1 MFTRSH
7 RKLDRHATISMA
19 ALALLIA
26 GLLSPLGLG
35 VASSQTVVFS
45 ADAYGSFAFVG
56 TTVILGRTAPLGL
69 GCDTNTAISKSAT
82 VVSVNLPPI
91 ATTGAINTT
100 LATTTSSSEG
110 TADVVNEGLLGGVI
124 TADEIKA
131 VSTTTLDANGLSVS
145 ASGSGF
151 INLVVNGSAVSSNVP
166 PNTTIKLAG
175 IGKVVLNEQSA
186 ATGSWS
192 AKLIVNMIHVYVTQ
206 SNPLGI
212 ATGTQIILPNASS
225 GLTLLSAVNGP
236 AVLGGVAYG
245 TQVTGSLITSSPT
258 AAEFQKCFGTNGVTI
273 SNSLASVNIP
283 LVLTSGTVA
292 DTAEGNITQSQAEGH
307 TTSTVQSL
315 NLLAGLVTVGALT
328 VQANASTTDGTHV
341 TRSDTGTSF
350 TNLIVAGHP
359 EIIDSVPPN
368 TTVSL
373 LGIGTLYL
381 RRELT
386 SSNAIVVRGIQLV
399 IAKNN
404 VLGLPTGTNI
414 IVGSA
419 SASVHTN

>member
-1 MFTRSH
+1 
-7 RKLDRHATISMA
+7 
-19 ALALLIA
+19 
-26 GLLSPLGLG
+26 
-35 VASSQTVVFS
+35 
-45 ADAYGSFAFVG
+45 
-56 TTVILGRTAPLGL
+56 
-69 GCDTNTAISKSAT
+69 
-82 VVSVNLPPI
+82 
-91 ATTGAINTT
+91 
-100 LATTTSSSEG
+100 
-110 TADVVNEGLLGGVI
+110 
-124 TADEIKA
+124 
-131 VSTTTLDANGLSVS
+131 
-145 ASGSGF
+145 
-151 INLVVNGSAVSSNVP
+151 
-166 PNTTIKLAG
+166 
-175 IGKVVLNEQSA
+175 
-186 ATGSWS
+186 
-192 AKLIVNMIHVYVTQ
+192 MIHVYVTQ
-206 SNPLGI
+206 SNSLGI
-212 ATGTQIILPNASS
+212 ATGTQIILAHASS
-225 GLTLLSAVNGP
+225 GLTVLSAANGP

-245 TQVTGSLITSSPT
+245 TQVSGSLITSSPT
-258 AAEFQKCFGTNGVTI
+258 APEFQKCFGTNGVTI

-283 LVLTSGTVA
+283 SVLTSGTVT
-292 DTAEGNITQSQAEGH
+292 DTAEGNLTQSEAEGH
-307 TTSTVQSL
+307 TASTVQSL